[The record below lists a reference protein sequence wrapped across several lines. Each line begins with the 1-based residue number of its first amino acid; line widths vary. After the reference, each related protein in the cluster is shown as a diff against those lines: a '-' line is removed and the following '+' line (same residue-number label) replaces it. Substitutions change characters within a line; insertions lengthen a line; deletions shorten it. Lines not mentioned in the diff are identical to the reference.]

1 MIRTGFNG
9 AHQVRGDLYAD
20 LGTREFIV
28 KNFGYDGTAP
38 AAFFYVYLRGSPIN
52 RFGGGRF
59 VGGRLTRGYGG
70 SATVRRTIPDD
81 INIADIH
88 TWTIWC
94 PVADQIFVQ
103 VSIPDGLLIV
113 SCVIMKSY
121 TRYSV
126 MKVQCIAVFS

>member
-1 MIRTGFNG
+1 M
-9 AHQVRGDLYAD
+9 
-20 LGTREFIV
+20 GTREFIV

-38 AAFFYVYLRGSPIN
+38 AAYFYVYLQGSSVS

-59 VGGRLTRGYGG
+59 VGARLTRSYGG
-70 SATVRRTIPDD
+70 SATVRRTIPDN

-94 PVADQIFVQ
+94 EAANQIFVQ
-103 VSIPDGLLIV
+103 ISIPDGLLVV